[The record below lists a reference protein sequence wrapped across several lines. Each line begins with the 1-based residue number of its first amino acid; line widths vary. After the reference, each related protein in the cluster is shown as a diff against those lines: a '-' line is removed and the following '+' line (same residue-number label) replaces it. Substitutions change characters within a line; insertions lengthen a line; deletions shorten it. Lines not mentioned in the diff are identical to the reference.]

1 MMATE
6 LNVGDRAVYR
16 KHSSLDAPL
25 EPGDAAFDT
34 NTNRIVSING
44 ENPLCDFKD
53 GEEVRTKNTAS
64 AQFLYDGAISCWN
77 RIYY

>member
-16 KHSSLDAPL
+16 KNTSLDAPL

-34 NTNRIVSING
+34 NASRIVSING
-44 ENPLCDFKD
+44 EKPSNDLKAA
-53 GEEVRTKNTAS
+53 R
-64 AQFLYDGAISCWN
+64 
-77 RIYY
+77 